1 MHAVD
6 GYVFVSGEEEETM
19 LEFGEP
25 SLEEEFV
32 VLVILISRGYDR
44 EVDGK
49 GEGGEGEREGKIPVR
64 LRFRDLLSQR

>member
-6 GYVFVSGEEEETM
+6 GYVFVGGKEEEAM

-32 VLVILISRGYDR
+32 VFVILVSRG
-44 EVDGK
+44 
-49 GEGGEGEREGKIPVR
+49 
-64 LRFRDLLSQR
+64 